1 MTHRGPRPRVDAGLL
16 SADCPEIVVYSANR
30 PEGLKPIDRHGIEAL
45 IPGCTELHLI
55 LKKDEFETPFLN
67 TTAIRA
73 DAIVQT
79 ALGPAF

>member
-1 MTHRGPRPRVDAGLL
+1 M
-16 SADCPEIVVYSANR
+16 
-30 PEGLKPIDRHGIEAL
+30 KPIDRHGIEAL